1 MDWNTQVAS
10 ACQAL
15 PTCPVMRRKRT
26 PQLLRD
32 LAFDADSLPIT
43 TRKGIGMR
51 YFDQ

>member
-1 MDWNTQVAS
+1 MDWNTPGGERVP
-10 ACQAL
+10 AL

-32 LAFDADSLPIT
+32 FAFDADSLPVT